1 MGFEAVQART
11 NRGCAGWEGCGITP
25 PTCRNHRQAT
35 VIDTPADAAAS
46 ATTIPDLTAAQKLR
60 CTATGI
66 AGRPPTLTRH
76 LINQGVALTG

>member
-11 NRGCAGWEGCGITP
+11 NRGCAGWEGCGI
-25 PTCRNHRQAT
+25 
-35 VIDTPADAAAS
+35 
-46 ATTIPDLTAAQKLR
+46 TAAQKLR